1 MLIYMLSIFRSLP
14 KSPAAFWPDT
24 RLSGILLFSMW
35 GLVLIHTYGLINT
48 SYAATVLAWVFVL
61 IELPRL
67 KAKQRKQILILA
79 GIGMAGAIW
88 AWTQGSQVT
97 LISLLEEHL
106 KLAMLLTA
114 VNFIVLATRLER
126 SDRLRGF
133 RSFSLTLGGMHL
145 LASIANF
152 SSVIL
157 VGDQVQ
163 RKDRIDLLSQ
173 MILSRG
179 FGLAVLWSPFLSIL
193 PLVLE
198 QVPAAEIHEIYPYS
212 ISLAVLG
219 LILTLIEARFRC
231 TSSLTQYD
239 GYPLKSST
247 LRLPALLISG
257 VLIIAWIYPDLPTIT
272 VVSSLAVLVPLIVIS
287 LQNGL
292 RSGGKK
298 LIGHVTGKLAD
309 ARAEISLFLSAGLL
323 AGGVKAC
330 IGVGLITLP
339 VSGTD
344 ATVAAAVMWAIVV
357 LAILGIHQL
366 ALVAIFAG
374 LLADVT
380 TTPTLMAVSYVL
392 ATALSMSGST
402 FSGLSFILQARFH
415 SSAREI
421 LQANLP
427 YTGMMLLAGTA
438 ALYLME
444 SLGVR

>member
-1 MLIYMLSIFRSLP
+1 MLIYMLSLFRSLP
-14 KSPAAFWPDT
+14 QRPVECWPDT

-35 GLVLIHTYGLINT
+35 GLVLIHTYGLVNT
-48 SYAATVLAWVFVL
+48 SYVATVLAWVFVL

-163 RKDRIDLLSQ
+163 RKGRLDLLSR

-198 QVPAAEIHEIYPYS
+198 QVPSAEIHEIYPYS

-219 LILTLIEARFRC
+219 LALTLVEARFRC

-257 VLIIAWIYPDLPTIT
+257 VLIIAWIYPELPTIA

-292 RSGGKK
+292 ASGGKK

-309 ARAEISLFLSAGLL
+309 ARAEVSLFLSAGLL

-339 VSGTD
+339 VTGTD

-415 SSAREI
+415 NSAREI
-421 LQANLP
+421 LKANLP
-427 YTGMMLLAGTA
+427 YTVLMLLAGTA

-444 SLGVR
+444 SLGVQ